1 MEKLMELVQRK
12 SRIEYD
18 INSIEKYIREGDY
31 DGSLKKTWDIYTNE
45 LEEISNQIKLL
56 SNPKTQPI
64 ELKRIELIEEIGK
77 HERDIELL
85 KSQVAEL
92 DAQIKLSMS

>member
-31 DGSLKKTWDIYTNE
+31 DGSLKKTWDIYTVE
-45 LEEISNQIKLL
+45 LEEISKQISLL
-56 SNPKTQPI
+56 SNPKTQSI
-64 ELKRIELIEEIGK
+64 ELKRIELLENIEKHQREI
-77 HERDIELL
+77 EML
-85 KSQVAEL
+85 KSQISEL
-92 DAQIKLSMS
+92 DAQINQIK